1 MAGRTRK
8 RRKKKKRLSGRDR
21 AGVYLITFVVC
32 TLFCVLLTQGMQLRK
47 SLIAGEQTRSEIQ
60 AEIEEEEERTA
71 SINELKEYMQTDD
84 YVRQVAKERLG
95 LVEKDEIIFIE
106 AE

>member
-1 MAGRTRK
+1 MAGSARK
-8 RRKKKKRLSGRDR
+8 RRRKKKRMSGRDR

-32 TLFCVLLTQGMQLRK
+32 TLFIVLLVQGMQLRK

-60 AEIEEEEERTA
+60 AEIEEEEERTET
-71 SINELKEYMQTDD
+71 INELKEYMQTDD
-84 YVRQVAKERLG
+84 YVRQAAKERLG
-95 LVEKDEIIFIE
+95 LVEDDEIIFKE